1 VKDGKKVLFIGHD
14 ASRTGAPLLLLHFL
28 KWLRQ
33 ERRFEFEVLLQK
45 GGDLADE
52 YRQVAPTRI
61 LQGEVLP
68 PLPSSLRARIR
79 RRLIPPDSLR
89 QRLDRLYPIET
100 FPVVYS
106 NTITNGRLIRE
117 FSRHGRTIICHAH
130 EMRMA
135 IVRWG
140 GSEAIESAGMVDC
153 FVAGSEAVKRD
164 LCEIMRVPAE
174 KIKVVHDFGQPANLK
189 NGQQRESRKRI
200 RAQLGIEDTEIA
212 SGMCGTTDWRKGAD
226 LLPLLAKTVS
236 LLAPQGGHKFIW
248 IGSSPDSLEY
258 QQIAHDVRF
267 LGLNDSV
274 RFIHKV
280 NNPHDY
286 LSALSA
292 LDLFTLTSREDPF
305 PLVMLEAA
313 SLGLPV
319 LCFEGSGGGS
329 EFVGD
334 DAGLVVPYLDVGSM
348 AKAVVSLGSDP
359 DRRRVMGENA
369 RAKTH
374 SKFSLTSQAPKLLA
388 FIEHQ
393 MSLSR
398 PATKPLKSDPS
409 SSVSRSS
416 A

>member
-1 VKDGKKVLFIGHD
+1 MDGKKVLFIGHD

-33 ERRFEFEVLLQK
+33 ETRFEFELLLQR

-61 LQGEVLP
+61 LHGNVLP

-79 RRLIPPDSLR
+79 RRLIPPASLR
-89 QRLDRLYPIET
+89 QRLDKLYSIET

-106 NTITNGRLIRE
+106 NTVTNGQLIRE
-117 FSRHGRTIICHAH
+117 FFRQGRTIICHAH

-135 IVRWG
+135 IERYG
-140 GSEAIESAGMVDC
+140 GPEVIESAGMVDC
-153 FVAGSEAVKRD
+153 FVAASEAVKRD
-164 LCEIMRVPAE
+164 LCEIIHVSAE
-174 KIKVVHDFGQPANLK
+174 KIKVVHAFGQPANLK
-189 NGQQRESRKRI
+189 DGQQQECRKRI

-226 LLPLLAKTVS
+226 LFPLLAKTVG

-248 IGSSPDSLEY
+248 IGSSPDALEY
-258 QQIAHDVRF
+258 QQIAHDIKF

-274 RFIHKV
+274 SFIHKV

-286 LSALSA
+286 LSA

-348 AKAVVSLGSDP
+348 AKAVISLGSDP

-369 RAKTH
+369 RAKAH
-374 SKFSLTSQAPKLLA
+374 SKFSLTSQAPKLFA
-388 FIEHQ
+388 VIEDH
-393 MSLSR
+393 MSLMRSAKK
-398 PATKPLKSDPS
+398 PTKSAQATLI
-409 SSVSRSS
+409 SRS
-416 A
+416 

>member
-1 VKDGKKVLFIGHD
+1 MDGKKVLFIGHD

-33 ERRFEFEVLLQK
+33 ETRFEFELLLQR

-61 LQGEVLP
+61 LHGEVLP
-68 PLPSSLRARIR
+68 PFPSSLRARIR
-79 RRLIPPDSLR
+79 RQLIPPTSLR
-89 QRLDRLYPIET
+89 QRLERFYPIKT

-106 NTITNGRLIRE
+106 NTVTNGQLIRE
-117 FSRHGRTIICHAH
+117 FFRQGRTIICHAH

-135 IVRWG
+135 IERYG
-140 GSEAIESAGMVDC
+140 GPEVIESAGMVDC
-153 FVAGSEAVKRD
+153 FVAASEAVKRD
-164 LCEIMRVPAE
+164 LCEIIHVSAE
-174 KIKVVHDFGQPANLK
+174 KIKVVHAFGQPANLK
-189 NGQQRESRKRI
+189 DGQQQECRKRI

-226 LLPLLAKTVS
+226 LFPLLAKTVG

-248 IGSSPDSLEY
+248 IGSSPDALEY
-258 QQIAHDVRF
+258 QRIAHDIKF

-274 RFIHKV
+274 SFIHRV

-286 LSALSA
+286 LSA

-348 AKAVVSLGSDP
+348 AKAVISLGSDP

-369 RAKTH
+369 RAKAH
-374 SKFSLTSQAPKLLA
+374 SKFSLTSQAPKLFA
-388 FIEHQ
+388 VIEDH
-393 MSLSR
+393 MSLMRSDKK
-398 PATKPLKSDPS
+398 PTKSAQATLI
-409 SSVSRSS
+409 SRS
-416 A
+416 